1 MQRVW
6 KRTCKR
12 AGKAVLSLALVLAL
26 VGTLALTAM
35 TPVATAQT
43 DDAVE
48 APAEVAP
55 ATKSS
60 NVKVLEAK
68 IDVNSTVLRNYRKL
82 TGFYPKLART
92 LVENAPYASKEDL
105 LKIPGLSEN
114 QKQRLRDNFDNFEI
128 GPYDEGINSLET
140 RINKGLYD

>member
-6 KRTCKR
+6 KRICTS
-12 AGKAVLSLALVLAL
+12 ASKAVLSLALALAL
-26 VGTLALTAM
+26 IGSLSLTAV

-43 DDAVE
+43 DE
-48 APAEVAP
+48 APEAVEVAP

-60 NVKVLEAK
+60 TAKVLEAK
-68 IDVNSTVLRNYRKL
+68 IDVNTTVLRNYRKL
-82 TGFYPKLART
+82 NGFYPKLARI
-92 LVENAPYASKEDL
+92 LVENAPYESKEDML
-105 LKIPGLSEN
+105 NVPGLSER
-114 QKQRLRDNFDNFEI
+114 QKQRIRDNFDNFEL